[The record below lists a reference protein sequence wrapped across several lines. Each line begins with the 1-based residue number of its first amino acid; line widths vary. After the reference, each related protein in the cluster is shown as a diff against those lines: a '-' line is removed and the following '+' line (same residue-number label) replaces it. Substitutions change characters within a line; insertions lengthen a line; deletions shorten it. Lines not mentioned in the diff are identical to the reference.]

1 MSEGSR
7 EADRRQ
13 RLRHDLRSPLTIITG
28 FAELLASDKPIS
40 EDTRREYAA
49 RIQTAGVELRT
60 LLDAW
65 LDEWVYG
72 LANHREY
79 VEKWGDAHWDALRP
93 EPALSGEV
101 DYGRYA

>member
-1 MSEGSR
+1 MSAGSP

-28 FAELLASDKPIS
+28 FAELLASDHEIA

-49 RIQTAGVELRT
+49 RIHDAGIELRT

-65 LDEWVYG
+65 LDEMT
-72 LANHREY
+72 
-79 VEKWGDAHWDALRP
+79 
-93 EPALSGEV
+93 
-101 DYGRYA
+101 